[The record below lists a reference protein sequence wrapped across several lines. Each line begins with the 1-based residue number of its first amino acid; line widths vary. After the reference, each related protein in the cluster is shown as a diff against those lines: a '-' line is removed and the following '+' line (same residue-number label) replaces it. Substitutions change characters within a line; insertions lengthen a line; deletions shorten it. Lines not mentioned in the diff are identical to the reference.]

1 LDANTSFIEV
11 YQEVKYIMAALK
23 EAKNSEEIGII
34 AAAEIKKLSGFD
46 RIMIYQFD
54 KDWNGT
60 VLAEAKEADMEPYLH
75 LHFPASDV
83 PKQARDLYFKNPY
96 RLIPDRSFT
105 PARLIPVLN
114 PVLRAFIDL
123 SDCSLRSVP
132 PVHTEY
138 LKNMQVMASM
148 STPIIINNQLWGLI
162 SCHHKTPKN
171 PSYEMRAAFELIS
184 DVISV
189 QLAAK
194 ETEKS
199 LVSQSQLN
207 LAHSQL
213 LKQMYAAKSLSGGL
227 LNKSPN
233 VMELIGA
240 NGVALLY
247 EGKLTT
253 AGNTPKPDQIKEI
266 IKWLQIQKIEKV
278 FATDSLPRLFVG
290 SEEYAATGSGLLA
303 IPVSYRKGDYILGFR
318 PEVIQTVEWGGNPHE
333 RIQFEPDG
341 KTYHPRNSFNTW
353 RETVKHS
360 AIAWSVQETEAA
372 ETLRTAI
379 LEWILVNAT
388 NHM

>member
-1 LDANTSFIEV
+1 
-11 YQEVKYIMAALK
+11 
-23 EAKNSEEIGII
+23 
-34 AAAEIKKLSGFD
+34 
-46 RIMIYQFD
+46 MIYQFD

-148 STPIIINNQLWGLI
+148 STPIIIDNQLWGLI
-162 SCHHKTPKN
+162 SCHHKTPKY